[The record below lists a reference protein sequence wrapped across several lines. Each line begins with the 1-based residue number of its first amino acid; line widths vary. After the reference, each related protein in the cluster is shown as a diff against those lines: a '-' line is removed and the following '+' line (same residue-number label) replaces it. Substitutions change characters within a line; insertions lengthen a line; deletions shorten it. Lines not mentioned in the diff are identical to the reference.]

1 MDAIIIDDETPAR
14 NNLKQIIKDNFKGVN
29 VIGEAE
35 SVKTGVELLNKCKTD
50 IVLLDINLSDGS
62 GFNIL
67 EQLKDINFQVI
78 FVTAYNE
85 YAIKAFKFNAL
96 DYVLKPIEIR
106 QLKRVF
112 DKARELLN
120 DDFITKEELNVV
132 LDNYSK
138 KDEDKKLVIHE
149 MNKVTFVAINEIIKF
164 ISDGSYTT
172 IYLNDNSQLTCSN
185 TIKVYQELLPESMFY
200 RVHNSSLINMNYVKE
215 FNKED
220 GGYVVMSD
228 GSHVQISRRRKNE
241 FFKILTEKF
250 L

>member
-1 MDAIIIDDETPAR
+1 MNIIIIDDETPAR
-14 NNLKQIIKDNFKGVN
+14 NNLKQIIKDNFKDAN
-29 VIGEAE
+29 VIGEAD
-35 SVKTGVELLNKCKTD
+35 SVKTGLELLNQTKTD

-67 EQLKDINFQVI
+67 EQVKNINFQVI
-78 FVTAYNE
+78 FVTAYND

-96 DYVLKPIEIR
+96 DYVLKPIELS
-106 QLKRVF
+106 QLTRVF

-120 DDFITKEELNVV
+120 DDFITKEELNIV

-138 KDEDKKLVIHE
+138 KDEDKKLVIQE
-149 MNKVTFVAINEIIKF
+149 FNKVSFVAIKKIIKF

-172 IYLNDNSQLTCSN
+172 IYLNDNTKLTCSK

-200 RVHNSSLINMNYVKE
+200 RVHNSSLINMNYVSE

-241 FFKILTEKF
+241 FFRILTEKF
-250 L
+250 S